1 MKNNNTK
8 KLAACA
14 VMVALGAVLSM
25 IKVLQMPFGGSITLL
40 SMLPCA
46 MISIMYG
53 LKWGFAASFVE
64 SVVQLAF
71 GITMDGILG
80 WGMTPSALIGT
91 ILLDYIVAYTVIGIA
106 GIFRK
111 KGYVGICCGTAL
123 AIASNF
129 QQAGIT
135 AGTDAG
141 KAGFLTALYVVLVP
155 VFGLFFRRKVSLPVW
170 VAVALSVVSLYLLCI
185 KGSFRLA
192 AGDLLVLVC
201 AVCFAVHI
209 LVIDHFGATCD
220 GVKLS
225 CVQFLF
231 AGLWSAVCI
240 PFFEH
245 VDAAALLS
253 CALPL
258 LYVGVFS
265 CGVGYTLQILAQ
277 KDSNPTVV
285 TILLSLESVFAVIA
299 GAIILH
305 QHMTPREYLGCALMF
320 LAVVLA
326 QIPLP
331 AKAARAGK

>member
-1 MKNNNTK
+1 MKHNQVRQVVFPI
-8 KLAACA
+8 LAAFIWGTSFVSQDICA
-14 VMVALGAVLSM
+14 DSMGAFTFNGTRYFIAVLSLLVVIAVM
-25 IKVLQMPFGGSITLL
+25 NTTRKDRPQPTAEEKKASRKQLWLGGL
-40 SMLPCA
+40 
-46 MISIMYG
+46 
-53 LKWGFAASFVE
+53 
-64 SVVQLAF
+64 
-71 GITMDGILG
+71 
-80 WGMTPSALIGT
+80 
-91 ILLDYIVAYTVIGIA
+91 
-106 GIFRK
+106 
-111 KGYVGICCGTAL
+111 CCGTAL
-123 AIASNF
+123 AVASNF
-129 QQAGIT
+129 QQAGLV

-141 KAGFLTALYVVLVP
+141 KAGFITALYVVLVP
-155 VFGLFFRRKVSLPVW
+155 VFGLFLKRKVSLPVW

-209 LVIDHFGATCD
+209 LVIDHFGSGCD

-240 PFFEH
+240 PFFEQ
-245 VDAAALLS
+245 VDITALLS

-285 TILLSLESVFAVIA
+285 SLLLSLESVFATVA
-299 GAIILH
+299 GALILGDR
-305 QHMTPREYLGCALMF
+305 MSGKEYLGCVLM
-320 LAVVLA
+320 LAAVVLA
-326 QIPLP
+326 QLP
-331 AKAARAGK
+331 DFRKKQAVPAPEN